1 MNVKISKEESTVL
14 KAVSI
19 LTVILT
25 HANGAQA
32 FVGIPILHNSVF
44 TSLLCQ
50 GGMCTFLLLSGYGLY
65 CSYQNKGFDG
75 WWDNKFEKIFFPAIV
90 IQSLWYVISQLY
102 IYIVNHDIQ
111 IDYSTIVLDIL
122 CFNPHNGIDG
132 SVWYLSYLLFC
143 YTMFYV
149 CFRYIPIKLS
159 SFIFFIIYIIM
170 VPVSATVWGNNFY
183 CVSSFGLGVIWGILA
198 TQRKSIISSN
208 KILKVLGVGIAVIV
222 AIIYF
227 FEFRRNWIID
237 NVASNIVAIGYI
249 LFFSFFDCKKMRIL
263 YFIGVNSFILYL
275 LQGKTIS
282 RFPYDNYP
290 IGFRVFI
297 YLVLLIAMI
306 LLAWAIN
313 YVINAYLRFVKEK
326 GVDVKNVWK

>member
-1 MNVKISKEESTVL
+1 MASWTKTCSL
-14 KAVSI
+14 CW
-19 LTVILT
+19 
-25 HANGAQA
+25 
-32 FVGIPILHNSVF
+32 NS
-44 TSLLCQ
+44 CD
-50 GGMCTFLLLSGYGLY
+50 M
-65 CSYQNKGFDG
+65 
-75 WWDNKFEKIFFPAIV
+75 
-90 IQSLWYVISQLY
+90 
-102 IYIVNHDIQ
+102 
-111 IDYSTIVLDIL
+111 
-122 CFNPHNGIDG
+122 
-132 SVWYLSYLLFC
+132 
-143 YTMFYV
+143 
-149 CFRYIPIKLS
+149 
-159 SFIFFIIYIIM
+159 
-170 VPVSATVWGNNFY
+170 GN
-183 CVSSFGLGVIWGILA
+183 LA

-313 YVINAYLRFVKEK
+313 YVINVYLRFVKEK
-326 GVDVKNVWK
+326 GVDVKNLWK